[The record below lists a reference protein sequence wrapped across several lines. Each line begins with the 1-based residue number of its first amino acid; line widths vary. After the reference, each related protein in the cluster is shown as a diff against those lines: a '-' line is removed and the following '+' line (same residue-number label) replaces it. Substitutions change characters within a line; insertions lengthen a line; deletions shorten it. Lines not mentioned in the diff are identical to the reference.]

1 VPTGA
6 GQQHI
11 VHIRQPIVDP
21 LNFRGLCLKECIPAG
36 RKTIRVLRIVSFGDH
51 FPLASANRSVP
62 SSRKYTSERLG
73 MNANH
78 PITVRHHETAAL
90 SRRPPD

>member
-1 VPTGA
+1 LLTLKHVPAAA

-36 RKTIRVLRIVSFGDH
+36 RKTMRVL
-51 FPLASANRSVP
+51 
-62 SSRKYTSERLG
+62 
-73 MNANH
+73 MM
-78 PITVRHHETAAL
+78 
-90 SRRPPD
+90 

>member
-1 VPTGA
+1 LLGLKNVPAGA

-36 RKTIRVLRIVSFGDH
+36 RRTMRVLRIVSFGDH
-51 FPLASANRSVP
+51 FPLASAKRSGHRGTQKRTP
-62 SSRKYTSERLG
+62 
-73 MNANH
+73 
-78 PITVRHHETAAL
+78 AA
-90 SRRPPD
+90 DKT